1 MTPQPQFSRRAV
13 LCAAVAIACIGVNAA
28 GALRYGVASFG
39 DPRRP
44 PRADVPGLSQAH
56 IVSRLE
62 ALQRRNR
69 PGIILSDA
77 SSTTVGKLEQTYS
90 SPTPILFFADMG
102 SRYSYANTA
111 RGPLGNITFGSA
123 SYRSRLHELI
133 RRHTDLYQLRTFPS
147 PQGGALDRF
156 LFDQRISAA
165 LRHPDRLWFMTSPNP
180 TLLNTWNSVKSYDV
194 ELVPWSSVHDRL
206 ALVSS
211 QRGSAGIFDR
221 PARSGTGTMLSRSEP
236 DPLIPGTQA
245 EAVGRYMLFDVV
257 NPSPTIR
264 LVIDFTA
271 TLNADGVSRIP
282 PITVTGSRR
291 FALDVAGRGA
301 GRLISPPMSPRLTDG
316 LPMIQIDM
324 GTDGV
329 TFAARKRNWLLALF
343 GAQYRLDPRRLVGF
357 VRDISVISEADY
369 ERARPPASIA
379 VFPRDLRN
387 PALQFSGFYEDGW
400 VSERAMAWLSAPHGG
415 RGSFVVRGSLP
426 DLAAGENSV
435 VHVRI
440 DGSEVASQPILPG
453 YFDLRAD
460 VRADGRRHKVELSF
474 DRTFRLPNGDNRIAS
489 ALLTLVGYE

>member
-1 MTPQPQFSRRAV
+1 M
-13 LCAAVAIACIGVNAA
+13 NAA

-39 DPRRP
+39 DPHQA

-56 IVSRLE
+56 FVSRLA
-62 ALQRRNR
+62 ALQRRDR

-77 SSTTVGKLEQTYS
+77 SSTTVGKLEQSYS

-111 RGPLGNITFGSA
+111 RGPLGDITFGSA
-123 SYRSRLHELI
+123 AYRSRLHELI
-133 RRHTDLYQLRTFPS
+133 RRHTDLYQIRTFAG
-147 PQGGALDRF
+147 PQGGALDHY
-156 LFDQRISAA
+156 LFDRRISAA
-165 LRHPDRLWFMTSPNP
+165 LHHPDRLWFMKSPNP

-194 ELVPWSSVHDRL
+194 ELAPWSSVHDRL

-211 QRGSAGIFDR
+211 QRASAGIFDR
-221 PARSGTGTMLSRSEP
+221 PARSGTGTMMSRSEP
-236 DPLIPGTQA
+236 DPLVPGTQI

-282 PITVTGSRR
+282 PIAVTGARR
-291 FALDVAGRGA
+291 FALDVVGRGA
-301 GRLISPPMSPRLTDG
+301 GRLVSPPLSPRLTDG
-316 LPMIQIDM
+316 MPMIQLDM
-324 GTDGV
+324 GTNGV
-329 TFAARKRNWLLALF
+329 TFASRKRNWLLALF
-343 GAQYRLDPRRLVGF
+343 GARYRLDPRRLVGF

-379 VFPRDLRN
+379 AFPRDLRN

-400 VSERAMAWLSAPHGG
+400 VSERAMAWLSAPQGG
-415 RGSFVVRGSLP
+415 RSSFVVRGSLP
-426 DLAAGENSV
+426 DLGSASDSV

-440 DGSEVASQPILPG
+440 DGIEVASQPILPG
-453 YFDLRAD
+453 DFDLRAG

-474 DRTFRLPNGDNRIAS
+474 DRAFRLPNGDNRIAS
-489 ALLTLVGYE
+489 AQLSFVGYE